1 MSKYTRKQFVIAVIF
16 ILILVMIAGGVW
28 LLVRPPKATCF
39 DGIQNQEEDDID
51 CGGPCNACDKP
62 IKLKILYQ
70 DFIPTTDG
78 SFDFVA
84 KVKNPNS
91 EWGIEFLRYRF
102 YMFNQNDE
110 QVGFKEGNTYILPQE
125 EKYFVEQRI
134 EFPKLGRIE
143 LRIDNINWKKL
154 KDFNELDLKIKN
166 SGVKL
171 LENNYT
177 QAFGVVE
184 NKSNFNLDR
193 IEVIGLILDN
203 DKIIAAGKTDM
214 RTVLIGE
221 ERYFEITWPYEVSAN
236 SFELKAYTNIFL
248 DDNFMKEHGIEE
260 SLREY

>member
-1 MSKYTRKQFVIAVIF
+1 MNKYTKKQFIIASIF
-16 ILILVMIAGGVW
+16 ILIIIIVAGAIWFLVK
-28 LLVRPPKATCF
+28 PPKATCF
-39 DGIQNQEEDDID
+39 DGIQNQGEDDID
-51 CGGPCNACDKP
+51 CGGPCDACSKP

-70 DFIPTTDG
+70 DFISTTEG

-84 KVKNPNS
+84 KVKNSNLD
-91 EWGIEFLRYRF
+91 WGIELLRYRF

-110 QVGFKEGNTYILPQE
+110 QIGFKEGKTYMLPQE
-125 EKYFVEQRI
+125 EKYFIEQRI

-154 KDFNELDLKIKN
+154 KDFDELDLKIEN
-166 SGVKL
+166 SGVRL

-177 QAFGVVE
+177 QAFGIVE

-193 IEVIGLILDN
+193 IEVFGLIFDN
-203 DKIIAAGKTDM
+203 DNVIAAGKTDM
-214 RTVLIGE
+214 RTILIGE
-221 ERYFEITWPYEVSAN
+221 KRYFEITWPYEVSAD

-248 DDNFMKEHGIEE
+248 DNNFMREHGTEE